1 MFPMIVFQFVYDF
14 VDYKGRNVIV
24 KKKKNIKL
32 KVPNKG
38 KYMYII
44 LIFIHI

>member
-24 KKKKNIKL
+24 KKKKK
-32 KVPNKG
+32 
-38 KYMYII
+38 KYKAQSAE
-44 LIFIHI
+44 

>member
-24 KKKKNIKL
+24 KKKK
-32 KVPNKG
+32 
-38 KYMYII
+38 KYKAQSAE
-44 LIFIHI
+44 